1 MEDGRFR
8 TFYDHTIMNNDMN
21 RPNLFQIA
29 SSELSQ
35 DAFFAW
41 LMHWADPSNMQ
52 EDPALCTAGQ
62 DFIRFI
68 LGKGGESKGIPK
80 IDKVIVCKQVVTV
93 QNEPRKRKDIIDLW
107 VEVNDRFLIVIED
120 KTGSVEHSKQLDR
133 YREVA
138 EKYCAEKNMLSTLIY
153 LKTQDETKSKIN
165 VVTEKGFCFIGR
177 KDLLDF
183 FSTHSVENDIY
194 KDFVSNLDRIEALSE
209 SFRTRPIGKWSWG
222 SWCGFL
228 SYLDEVRDKDDWGEW
243 KYVSNPSGG
252 FLGACWR
259 FLAWRGYKVYLQIEQ
274 NIHENEF
281 GPCRLCFKIQDV
293 KENHVKVRKEWA
305 DVVLAHA
312 KECGYTEIR
321 PARSRKGE
329 NMTVAAIDS
338 KDWLGPDGS
347 IVYLEQV
354 AARLHKYEKFLDECV
369 GRQ

>member
-1 MEDGRFR
+1 
-8 TFYDHTIMNNDMN
+8 MN

-41 LMHWADPSNMQ
+41 LIQWANSANMQ
-52 EDPALCTAGQ
+52 DDSALCASGQ

-68 LGKGGESKGIPK
+68 LNKGGKSNGISK
-80 IDKVIVCKQVVTV
+80 IDKVIVRKQVTV
-93 QNEPRKRKDIIDLW
+93 QDKPRKRKGIIDLW
-107 VEVNDRFLIVIED
+107 VEINDRFLIVVED
-120 KTGSVEHSKQLDR
+120 KTGSAEHSAQLDR

-138 EKYCAEKNMLSTLIY
+138 EKYCAEKNMQLALIY

-194 KDFVSNLDRIEALSE
+194 KDFVSNFDRIEALSK
-209 SFRTRPIGKWSWG
+209 SFRTRPIGKWPWG

-243 KYVSNPSGG
+243 KYVANPSGG
-252 FLGACWR
+252 FLGACWH
-259 FLAWRGYKVYLQIEQ
+259 FLTWRDYKVYLQIEQ
-274 NIHENEF
+274 NIHENEL
-281 GPCRLCFKIQDV
+281 GSCRLCFKIQNV

-321 PARSRKGE
+321 PVRSRKGE

-347 IVYLEQV
+347 IVDLGQV
-354 AARLHKYEKFLDECV
+354 AARLCCYGKFFDECIKNY
-369 GRQ
+369 R

>member
-1 MEDGRFR
+1 
-8 TFYDHTIMNNDMN
+8 MN

-41 LMHWADPSNMQ
+41 LMQWANPANMQ
-52 EDPALCTAGQ
+52 DDPRLCAIGQ
-62 DFIRFI
+62 DFIRF
-68 LGKGGESKGIPK
+68 LLAKGEKYDGIPK
-80 IDKVIVCKQVVTV
+80 IDKVIVRKQVVTI
-93 QNEPRKRKDIIDLW
+93 QNKPRKRKGIIDLW
-107 VEVNDRFLIVIED
+107 IEVNDRFLIVIED
-120 KTGSVEHSKQLDR
+120 KTGSVEHSEQLDR
-133 YREVA
+133 YREA
-138 EKYCAEKNMLSTLIY
+138 AQKYCAEKNMLSTLIY

-183 FSTHSVENDIY
+183 FSAHSVENDIY

-243 KYVSNPSGG
+243 KYVANPSGG
-252 FLGACWR
+252 FLGACWH
-259 FLAWRGYKVYLQIEQ
+259 FLTWRDYKVYLQIEQ
-274 NIHENEF
+274 DIHGNEF
-281 GPCRLCFKIQDV
+281 GPCRLCLKIQDV

-305 DVVLAHA
+305 NVVLAHA
-312 KECGYTEIR
+312 KECGDTEIR
-321 PARSRKGE
+321 PARTRKGE

-338 KDWLGPDGS
+338 KDWLGPDDS
-347 IVYLEQV
+347 IVDLEQV
-354 AARLHKYEKFLDECV
+354 AARLHKYEKFLVECV
-369 GRQ
+369 GGQ